1 MLGGVGILIGG
12 GCFGDQIVI
21 WLVLEGGFVKCFD
34 FRVKDCCFGIDELV
48 FLWYGLGE
56 IVDVDGICC
65 VYCGDDCQVIVGVGD
80 CLYL

>member
-1 MLGGVGILIGG
+1 M
-12 GCFGDQIVI
+12 
-21 WLVLEGGFVKCFD
+21 KCFD

-65 VYCGDDCQVIVGVGD
+65 VYCGDDC
-80 CLYL
+80 